1 MKISNISKLFNG
13 GGIILQ
19 NQDHKD
25 LKKINKNKIIKLFKE
40 YGIIIFRNYK
50 FDPKK
55 LLH

>member
-25 LKKINKNKIIKLFKE
+25 LKKLIKIKLSK
-40 YGIIIFRNYK
+40 YLRNMG
-50 FDPKK
+50 
-55 LLH
+55 L